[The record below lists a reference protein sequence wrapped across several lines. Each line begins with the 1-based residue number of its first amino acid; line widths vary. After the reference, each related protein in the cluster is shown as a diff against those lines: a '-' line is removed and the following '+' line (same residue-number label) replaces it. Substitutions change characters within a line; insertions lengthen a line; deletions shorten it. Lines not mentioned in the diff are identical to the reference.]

1 MKLRPLA
8 LSLAVLVALAAAAS
22 SQTPPPARPAGALPA
37 ATPAPMSAPS
47 PAPDVASPAPRA
59 RVRTPRPVAEG
70 GYLGVELL
78 DLTPELREH
87 FAAPRDQGVLVAR
100 VVAGSPAAKAGLEV
114 GDVVVAVGEQ
124 KVHDSWELSS
134 EIWRRGE
141 GESLSLGL
149 VRDRRPQKVQA
160 TVERRVR
167 EGVDVGRWIFPPA
180 PDGPPL
186 PGAPPAPQA
195 MRPRTPLP
203 VPPELGPALERLGRL
218 LEDDDVLRRMDEA
231 RSRVDSE
238 LELRLKELEQ
248 RLRELEERLRRESES
263 R

>member
-8 LSLAVLVALAAAAS
+8 LWLVVLTSAAAAAP
-22 SQTPPPARPAGALPA
+22 SQTPPPARPAAAPPA
-37 ATPAPMSAPS
+37 AMRAAS
-47 PAPDVASPAPRA
+47 PAPDVPSPAPRA
-59 RVRTPRPVAEG
+59 HVRTPRPVAEG

-87 FAAPRDQGVLVAR
+87 FAAPRDLGVLVAR

-124 KVHDSWELSS
+124 KIHDSWELSS
-134 EIWRRGE
+134 EIWRRGD

-160 TVERRVR
+160 TVERRER
-167 EGVDVGRWIFPPA
+167 EGVDVGRWIFPP
-180 PDGPPL
+180 PPE
-186 PGAPPAPQA
+186 APPAPGA
-195 MRPRTPLP
+195 PRAPEAFHPRTPLP
-203 VPPELGPALERLGRL
+203 TPPDLGPALERLERI
-218 LEDDDVLRRMDEA
+218 LEDDDVVRRMEEM
-231 RSRVDSE
+231 RSRVDGE
-238 LELRLKELEQ
+238 LEQRLKELEQ